1 MWRVLPE
8 SVAMKPRLLRRA
20 MRWAGLCAL
29 VSATVCGAARAADA
43 DSAPGGAPLASAG
56 CPPALQPPTS
66 EQVQAAQRDARDRG
80 FLWRISKQGR
90 SSYLF
95 GTLHVGKLPWVFPGP
110 RLREAIAATDTLALE
125 IDISDP
131 ELTRNPPPAATAS
144 LALPEALQSRLAR
157 QIAAA
162 CLPEGALQR
171 FHPLM
176 QAVTLTVLS
185 ARWDG
190 LDAAFAQE
198 IVLANAARAQPRPI
212 IALESAQ
219 AQMALLLPADADE
232 ARRLLD
238 QALEQLERGRTRP
251 LLRRMADAWA
261 DGRLG
266 ELEDYTRWCECADT
280 VEDRAFLRR
289 LNDERNAPMAERI
302 DTLHGQGK
310 RVLVAVGALHMTGE
324 QGLPRL
330 MAARGYAVQRLV
342 PP

>member
-1 MWRVLPE
+1 MRMPIPAGPNATIARWRCWG
-8 SVAMKPRLLRRA
+8 LLLLSLA
-20 MRWAGLCAL
+20 CGWASPL
-29 VSATVCGAARAADA
+29 ARAADA
-43 DSAPGGAPLASAG
+43 ASAPGSAVA
-56 CPPALQPPTS
+56 CPPVAQTPTR
-66 EQVQAAQRDARDRG
+66 EQIEAAQRDARDRG
-80 FLWRISKQGR
+80 FLWRITKQGR

-125 IDISDP
+125 LDISDP
-131 ELTRNPPPAATAS
+131 ELTRNPPPAAIAS
-144 LALPEALQSRLAR
+144 LALPEALRSRLAR
-157 QIAAA
+157 QVAAA
-162 CLPEGALQR
+162 CLPEDALQR

-185 ARWDG
+185 ARWEG

-261 DGRLG
+261 EGRLG

-280 VEDRAFLRR
+280 AEDRTFLRR

-302 DTLHGQGK
+302 DALHGQGK
-310 RVLVAVGALHMTGE
+310 RVLVAVGALHMTGD

-330 MAARGYAVQRLV
+330 MAARGYTVQRLV